1 MILFKR
7 VSIRVNEAVSDSYSR
22 DANFKKSV
30 KDYPTLGGVAHPYI
44 GSQSDEVLSFS
55 MR

>member
-7 VSIRVNEAVSDSYSR
+7 VSVAMDKTVSDSYPR
-22 DANFKKSV
+22 DANFEKSV

-44 GSQSDEVLSFS
+44 GSQSDEVS
-55 MR
+55 